1 MQMYHRFRI
10 RMRYLRK
17 MHRWLNLDNPKTFNE
32 KLQWLKAYDL
42 NPRYTDIVD
51 KYAVKGIIAD
61 KIGEEYL
68 IPTLAVYESPAEI
81 DWESLPEKF
90 VLKCT
95 HDSGGVIVCQDKSRL
110 DKEAA
115 LKKLWKHYKR
125 NYYYN
130 KREWP
135 YKNIKPRIL
144 AEQYME
150 DRQGD
155 GELKDYK
162 FFCFDG
168 EPKLL
173 FVASDRH
180 KKVETKFDFFDMEF
194 NHLSFT
200 IDHDMAPIPPEK
212 PVCFEEMKRLAA
224 ILSAGTPQLRVD
236 FYEVD
241 GKIYFG
247 EMTFFP
253 WSGYMKFEP
262 DSFDLALGEK
272 FALPR

>member
-1 MQMYHRFRI
+1 
-10 RMRYLRK
+10 MRYLRK

-194 NHLSFT
+194 NHLPFT
-200 IDHDMAPIPPEK
+200 IDHDMAPILPEK
-212 PVCFEEMKRLAA
+212 PENFEKMKELAA
-224 ILSAGTPQLRVD
+224 KLSTGTPQLRVD

-241 GKIYFG
+241 GKVYFG
-247 EMTFFP
+247 EMTFFHC
-253 WSGYMKFEP
+253 SGMAPFHP
-262 DSFDLALGEK
+262 EK
-272 FALPR
+272 WNRTFGDWVTLPPKYDKELP